1 MPYTTII
8 EQNAE
13 EVRQIL
19 KAEDYI
25 LEHHSNVM
33 MNEVENDDFEN
44 VSYEQYQQIKK
55 LKIAKDDWDIPIIF
69 TTMVQFLDTFRTL
82 VIFKQIEVGGVIVTK
97 VRNQIEFEVYGNYA
111 LFTDPLMKM
120 AERR

>member
-1 MPYTTII
+1 MHNKKRIVYIVPYTTII

-82 VIFKQIEVGGVIVTK
+82 VIF
-97 VRNQIEFEVYGNYA
+97 N
-111 LFTDPLMKM
+111 
-120 AERR
+120 